1 VQSCATLLRKGN
13 LLAIAPGGVYE
24 AQLGDHNYELLWRQR
39 LGFAKVAIEA
49 KVVTICIFLLN
60 HHNPTHFPLFYLAHH
75 SDLYTKYSRSFP
87 FIQYLSVLLALALS
101 KNAFASSSYIRR
113 ISSEVDY
120 VYRKCHSI

>member
-1 VQSCATLLRKGN
+1 MQSCATLLRKGN

-24 AQLGDHNYELLWRQR
+24 AQLGDHNYEVLWRQR

-49 KVVTICIFLLN
+49 KVVNIFLFIIKL
-60 HHNPTHFPLFYLAHH
+60 PQLYSFSFLLAHH
-75 SDLYTKYSRSFP
+75 SNLYAKHSRSIP
-87 FIQYLSVLLALALS
+87 LIQYLSVLLALALS

-113 ISSEVDY
+113 ISSEVDH